1 MKPRV
6 TVIAAVA
13 ANRVIGKDNALPW
26 RLREDL
32 QRFRRLTTGHTI
44 VMGRKTFESLG
55 RLLPER
61 THVVVSRSRAYTP
74 TGCLVASSLDEA
86 LEGCAGLDEVFV
98 IGGAE
103 IYRQAL
109 PLANRLQLTEIH
121 SDFAGDAFFPE
132 MNRAEWHET
141 SRECH
146 QADAGFGYD
155 FVTYERI

>member
-61 THVVVSRSRAYTP
+61 THMVVSRSREYAP
-74 TGCLVASSLDEA
+74 TGCLVANSLDEA
-86 LEGCAGLDEVFV
+86 VARCADLDEIFI

-103 IYRQAL
+103 IYLQAL
-109 PLANRLQLTEIH
+109 PLADRLQLTEIH
-121 SDFAGDAFFPE
+121 SDFAGDALFPE
-132 MNRAEWHET
+132 MNRAEWHEA

-146 QADAGFGYD
+146 QADAGLSYD
-155 FVTYERI
+155 FVTYDRI